1 MITILS
7 PAKTLDF
14 EKGQALKKHT
24 LPDFR
29 EEAKELV
36 ENLRQYTVDELM
48 DLMNVSRD
56 IAELNYQ
63 RFIRFSNQFNKENAR
78 QAVLAF
84 RGEVYRGLDADSLKE
99 RELLYAQDHVRIL
112 SGLYGVLKPLDYL
125 QAYRLEMGTNLENNK
140 GNNLYDFWGIKI
152 TENLNRDIKKQ
163 KEKVLVNLASQ
174 EYYKAIKP
182 GKIEGKIITPVF
194 KESKGDSF
202 RVIAVYAKKARGLM
216 TRFIIQNKIEEPEEL
231 KAFDLEGYMYN
242 DQLSKNGELV
252 FTR

>member
-14 EKGQALKKHT
+14 EKGRQVKKHT

-29 EEAKELV
+29 DEAKGLV
-36 ENLRQYTVDELM
+36 ENLRQYSVDELM

-63 RFIRFSNQFNKENAR
+63 RFIGFSDHYTKENAR

-84 RGEVYRGLDADSLKE
+84 RGEVYRGLDADSLSEKS
-99 RELLYAQDHVRIL
+99 LDYAQDHLRIL
-112 SGLYGVLKPLDYL
+112 SGMYGVLKPLDYL
-125 QAYRLEMGTNLENNK
+125 QAYRLEMGTSLDNNK
-140 GNNLYDFWGIKI
+140 GKDLYVFWGDKI
-152 TENLNRDIKKQ
+152 TENLNNVLKKQ
-163 KEKVLVNLASQ
+163 KEKVLVNLASK
-174 EYYKAIKP
+174 EYFKAVKP
-182 GKIEGKIITPVF
+182 KKIEGRIVTPVF
-194 KESKGDSF
+194 KESKGDSY

-216 TRFIIQNKIEEPEEL
+216 TRFIIQNSIEQPDDL

-242 DQLSKNGELV
+242 EQLSKEEELV